1 MGVHTGEGLWKGSRD
16 RNSTNLQTH
25 LSPLPLNGHPPPF
38 SYQVHFLCRAKRFL
52 APSSR
57 DGVFLFPG
65 LDSLAP
71 FTQHTTPLWGAVL
84 GERLS
89 PEDLFR
95 TRGQSHGP
103 HWPQESPGLQ
113 NPKLETIPSPPAQ
126 CSQGTWRV

>member
-1 MGVHTGEGLWKGSRD
+1 MGVHTGERFWKGSRD
-16 RNSTNLQTH
+16 RDSTNLQTH
-25 LSPLPLNGHPPPF
+25 LSLLPLTGHPPPF
-38 SYQVHFLCRAKRFL
+38 SYQAHFLCRAKRFL

-57 DGVFLFPG
+57 DGLLLFPG
-65 LDSLAP
+65 PDSLAP
-71 FTQHTTPLWGAVL
+71 SHNTPLQGAVL

-95 TRGQSHGP
+95 TRGPSQGP

-126 CSQGTWRV
+126 CSQGTWRI